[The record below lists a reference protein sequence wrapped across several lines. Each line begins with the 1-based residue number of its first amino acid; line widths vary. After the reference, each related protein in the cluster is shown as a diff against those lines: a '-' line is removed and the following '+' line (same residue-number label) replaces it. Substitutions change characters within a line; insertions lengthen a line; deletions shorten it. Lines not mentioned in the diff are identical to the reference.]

1 MPDPAAPSGPHPDH
15 GPRDRLAGAWRGA
28 REVQRRFAAARGSN
42 LAAAIAFRGYLALF
56 AILVLAV
63 AVAGYVNAS
72 GRDAA
77 DWIIQSLGLSGE
89 AARTVSRAVERAQT
103 SRAAT
108 TVVGL
113 LGLVWTGTGL
123 AAAIS
128 YAWNAAW
135 SIPGGGMR
143 GRARGV
149 LWLLAG
155 GVCTVVAVGATAFTT
170 AHRFPWILAF
180 AIGAAADLALVVLTA
195 RLLPARRI
203 PVRSMLPGAFA
214 AAVGLTLARLLGAVV
229 LTGVIRN
236 SSAVY
241 GSIGTFFALLLW
253 MLVIGYIL
261 VLAALV
267 EVSAWVATR
276 GTVSVEVEV
285 PAPT

>member
-1 MPDPAAPSGPHPDH
+1 M
-15 GPRDRLAGAWRGA
+15 
-28 REVQRRFAAARGSN
+28 
-42 LAAAIAFRGYLALF
+42 
-56 AILVLAV
+56 
-63 AVAGYVNAS
+63 
-72 GRDAA
+72 
-77 DWIIQSLGLSGE
+77 
-89 AARTVSRAVERAQT
+89 SRAVERAQT

-180 AIGAAADLALVVLTA
+180 AIGALADLALMVLTA

-203 PVRSMLPGAFA
+203 PVRAMLPGALA
-214 AAVGLTLARLLGAVV
+214 AAVGLSVARVTGAQA
-229 LTGVIRN
+229 LTHLVQH
-236 SSAVY
+236 SSAIY

-261 VLAALV
+261 VLAAFV
-267 EVSAWVATR
+267 EVSAWTAAH
-276 GTVSVEVEV
+276 GTVTVEVDI
-285 PAPT
+285 PSPT